1 MQLTFKN
8 LQQQTFK
15 LEVEDKVTVK
25 ELKAKIE
32 EEKGQSEY
40 PVDSQKLIYGG
51 KIMVDE
57 DPLSKYEV
65 DEKKFIVVMVAKKAA
80 APAAAS
86 VPATAPESKSKSEEK
101 KEDEVKTEKK
111 EEEKKADE
119 KMDTD
124 DAKKEEEK
132 QEGEKKEGESSSTA
146 SGAAPSSSLVMGEEL
161 NKMVKNIM
169 DMGYEKEQ
177 VVAALRASFNNPD
190 RAVEYLL
197 TGIPPSALA
206 DAGPPASAG
215 GGASTEGEGEVP
227 EATAAATGGGGSGG
241 GGGGSSSSGTGEPQ
255 TAEEALAFLRDQEQF
270 QQMKALLQQN
280 PNMLNAVL
288 QQIGSSNPQLLQL
301 ISQNQEAFI
310 RMINEPDGS
319 RGGSAAS
326 GGGGGGSGSGGG
338 SGAEGV
344 LGSGVIQVTTSDKEA
359 IERLKALGFPEH
371 LVVQAY
377 FACEKN
383 ENLAA
388 NFLLSQNF
396 DD

>member
-177 VVAALRASFNNPD
+177 VVAALKASFNNPD

-206 DAGPPASAG
+206 EAGPPAPAG
-215 GGASTEGEGEVP
+215 GGASTEGEADAP
-227 EATAAATGGGGSGG
+227 EATVAAAGGGGSGA
-241 GGGGSSSSGTGEPQ
+241 GGGSGSSGTGEPQ

-310 RMINEPDGS
+310 RMINEDS
-319 RGGSAAS
+319 RGGSAAAGG

-338 SGAEGV
+338 AEGM
-344 LGSGVIQVTTSDKEA
+344 LGSGVIQVTSQDKEA

>member
-1 MQLTFKN
+1 
-8 LQQQTFK
+8 
-15 LEVEDKVTVK
+15 
-25 ELKAKIE
+25 
-32 EEKGQSEY
+32 
-40 PVDSQKLIYGG
+40 
-51 KIMVDE
+51 
-57 DPLSKYEV
+57 
-65 DEKKFIVVMVAKKAA
+65 
-80 APAAAS
+80 
-86 VPATAPESKSKSEEK
+86 
-101 KEDEVKTEKK
+101 
-111 EEEKKADE
+111 
-119 KMDTD
+119 
-124 DAKKEEEK
+124 
-132 QEGEKKEGESSSTA
+132 
-146 SGAAPSSSLVMGEEL
+146 
-161 NKMVKNIM
+161 
-169 DMGYEKEQ
+169 MGYEKEQ

-206 DAGPPASAG
+206 DAGPPAAPAAG
-215 GGASTEGEGEVP
+215 GATTGESEATEAP
-227 EATAAATGGGGSGG
+227 TAAAAAAGGGGGSGG
-241 GGGGSSSSGTGEPQ
+241 SGGGSGSGGEPQ

-310 RMINEPDGS
+310 RMINEPDNS
-319 RGGSAAS
+319 RGGGSAAA
-326 GGGGGGSGSGGG
+326 GGGAGGGSAG
-338 SGAEGV
+338 GAEGM
-344 LGSGVIQVTTSDKEA
+344 LGSGVIQVTSQDKAA

>member
-1 MQLTFKN
+1 
-8 LQQQTFK
+8 
-15 LEVEDKVTVK
+15 
-25 ELKAKIE
+25 
-32 EEKGQSEY
+32 
-40 PVDSQKLIYGG
+40 
-51 KIMVDE
+51 
-57 DPLSKYEV
+57 
-65 DEKKFIVVMVAKKAA
+65 
-80 APAAAS
+80 
-86 VPATAPESKSKSEEK
+86 
-101 KEDEVKTEKK
+101 
-111 EEEKKADE
+111 
-119 KMDTD
+119 
-124 DAKKEEEK
+124 
-132 QEGEKKEGESSSTA
+132 
-146 SGAAPSSSLVMGEEL
+146 
-161 NKMVKNIM
+161 
-169 DMGYEKEQ
+169 MGYEKEQ

-359 IERLKALGFPEH
+359 IERVSFRESIQLYRCFKNFVFPTIAESAWVPGTPGGAGVLRVREERKPRCQLPPIAKFRRLK
-371 LVVQAY
+371 QARTP
-377 FACEKN
+377 
-383 ENLAA
+383 AA
-388 NFLLSQNF
+388 AMGHPDRDPYQ
-396 DD
+396 

>member
-1 MQLTFKN
+1 MFF
-8 LQQQTFK
+8 LQ
-15 LEVEDKVTVK
+15 
-25 ELKAKIE
+25 
-32 EEKGQSEY
+32 
-40 PVDSQKLIYGG
+40 
-51 KIMVDE
+51 
-57 DPLSKYEV
+57 
-65 DEKKFIVVMVAKKAA
+65 
-80 APAAAS
+80 
-86 VPATAPESKSKSEEK
+86 
-101 KEDEVKTEKK
+101 
-111 EEEKKADE
+111 
-119 KMDTD
+119 
-124 DAKKEEEK
+124 
-132 QEGEKKEGESSSTA
+132 
-146 SGAAPSSSLVMGEEL
+146 
-161 NKMVKNIM
+161 

-177 VVAALRASFNNPD
+177 VVAALKASFNNPD

-206 DAGPPASAG
+206 DVGPPAPAG
-215 GGASTEGEGEVP
+215 GGGGAATEGEGEAT
-227 EATAAATGGGGSGG
+227 EATPAATG
-241 GGGGSSSSGTGEPQ
+241 GGGGSSSGGSTGEPQ

-310 RMINEPDGS
+310 RMINEPDS
-319 RGGSAAS
+319 RSGSAAAAGGGG
-326 GGGGGGSGSGGG
+326 GGGGGGSGSG
-338 SGAEGV
+338 AEGM
-344 LGSGVIQVTTSDKEA
+344 LGSGVIQVTTQDKEA
-359 IERLKALGFPEH
+359 IERVSFRESITHLHSCFLNIFSLHPKLKALGFPEH